1 MKIYKET
8 LDTMLGIVRNYT
20 QQTTDM
26 EIERRV
32 YDIIADVRA
41 NGDAALK
48 AYSEKIRWCVY
59 RRLQGASRGNRCC
72 L

>member
-1 MKIYKET
+1 MKIYKES
-8 LDTMLGIVRNYT
+8 LEAMLAIVRNYT

-32 YDIIADVRA
+32 YDIIADVRT

-48 AYSEKIRWCVY
+48 RILKNLTVFPLKI
-59 RRLQGASRGNRCC
+59 SRC
-72 L
+72 LKRKST